1 MYMKDWIQKLDDFLR
16 LSGKELLQH
25 AGTISAELAKKKQ
38 ILNMMNLR
46 NALVISYLPCRN
58 RFH

>member
-25 AGTISAELAKKKQ
+25 AGTISAELAKKKDK
-38 ILNMMNLR
+38 
-46 NALVISYLPCRN
+46 S
-58 RFH
+58 